1 MTWRDVQHLIVYT
14 SSPEPL
20 SENAG
25 WQTNGAGLRYNSRF
39 GFGIMDAGAMVAAAE
54 EWVNVPEMVSETV
67 VMDAL

>member
-1 MTWRDVQHLIVYT
+1 M
-14 SSPEPL
+14 